1 MKIAFSQNE
10 YSEGVKM
17 RGLTK
22 NFGKFY
28 FLIKSFKNWQV
39 YRRRPVLSHG
49 TLEICLGRLVK
60 VLIALRHF
68 SPGSSLRH
76 FRPGR
81 RY

>member
-1 MKIAFSQNE
+1 MVSLKILGN
-10 YSEGVKM
+10 
-17 RGLTK
+17 
-22 NFGKFY
+22 FY
-28 FLIKSFKNWQV
+28 FLIKSFKNWYV

-81 RY
+81 RYAVGE